1 MRIVGMRMIRRIK
14 KMMSMVMRTGI
25 SYLNIWIR
33 MMMMVSMVLSEDE
46 EVVDEDDDV
55 PFSLSVDCSFI
66 SNNRLVCPR

>member
-1 MRIVGMRMIRRIK
+1 MRIVGMRMIRRIQ

-46 EVVDEDDDV
+46 EVVDEDD
-55 PFSLSVDCSFI
+55 
-66 SNNRLVCPR
+66 

>member
-33 MMMMVSMVLSEDE
+33 MTMMVSMVLSEDE

>member
-33 MMMMVSMVLSEDE
+33 MMMMVRMVLSEDE

>member
-1 MRIVGMRMIRRIK
+1 MRIVGMRIITRIK

-33 MMMMVSMVLSEDE
+33 MMMMVRMVLSEDE